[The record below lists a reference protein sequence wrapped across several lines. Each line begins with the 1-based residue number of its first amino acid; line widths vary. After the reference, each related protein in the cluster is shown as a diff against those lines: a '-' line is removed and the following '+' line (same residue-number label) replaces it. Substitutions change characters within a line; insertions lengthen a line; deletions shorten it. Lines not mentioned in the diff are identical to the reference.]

1 MLKHK
6 DSLEFKWLVQHY
18 FVLSTSPFPPTV
30 IKIHHALLYTYNS
43 DTSSSV
49 QIGFQPSDLA
59 VSYMRSLQ
67 IQKSAL
73 FIFFCDLSF
82 MLDEVK
88 IWLFAVGMQ
97 PWGTI
102 AASE

>member
-30 IKIHHALLYTYNS
+30 IKIHHALLYTYYS
-43 DTSSSV
+43 DASSSV

-59 VSYMRSLQ
+59 VSYTRSLQ
-67 IQKSAL
+67 IQKSA
-73 FIFFCDLSF
+73 FFFFVIFPSRWMKF
-82 MLDEVK
+82 
-88 IWLFAVGMQ
+88 WLFDVGMQ

-102 AASE
+102 AALE